1 MIHSALKQLIWL
13 FVFSSVAQYTVIA
26 RTSHRAIYCRI
37 VDESEMCKGNYII
50 QYLSIRFS
58 EELTLG
64 GLGGLDSLTVQKLH
78 SKGIKPRIM
87 YRMELNR
94 G

>member
-1 MIHSALKQLIWL
+1 MNLKC
-13 FVFSSVAQYTVIA
+13 A
-26 RTSHRAIYCRI
+26 
-37 VDESEMCKGNYII
+37 KGNYII

-64 GLGGLDSLTVQKLH
+64 GLGGLDLLTVQKLH
-78 SKGIKPRIM
+78 SKKIKPRIM

-94 G
+94 GQCSATDITNNREIQLNTCYKCLNIA

>member
-1 MIHSALKQLIWL
+1 MNLKC
-13 FVFSSVAQYTVIA
+13 A
-26 RTSHRAIYCRI
+26 
-37 VDESEMCKGNYII
+37 KGNYII

-58 EELTLG
+58 EELILG
-64 GLGGLDSLTVQKLH
+64 GLGGLDFLTVQKLH
-78 SKGIKPRIM
+78 SKKIKPRIM